1 MNLLGGRGFI
11 GAPSSES
18 EGLQQPIKVG
28 QASDVDRRSAE
39 RHRRANGRIEHPG
52 GEDDRNTWCSLND
65 DDISPRSLFSVELP
79 DLPAMKRVP
88 AVMDRHFLADMG
100 RMAPRFRWDEK
111 TGCSPDRTQVASVP
125 PPSIR

>member
-52 GEDDRNTWCSLND
+52 GKDDRHTRFSLND

-88 AVMDRHFLADMG
+88 AVMNFYLSTDMG
-100 RMAPRFRWDEK
+100 RMAP
-111 TGCSPDRTQVASVP
+111 Q
-125 PPSIR
+125 